1 MKRYKLLWMW
11 VAILFCTL
19 SFNACS
25 DNKDNPSTSE
35 FSKTTEGFFTTE
47 INKLIDAN
55 YPDVVAN
62 GYAKLII
69 PKTMYKEG
77 LFSFPTNA
85 ANDMKYMVDAGFKA
99 YVNGGTVRDAI
110 LGKPSHDV
118 DFSTNASIEQIV
130 ATVPNAKSFN
140 AFRNIWVVKAYHD
153 GDIETDI
160 APIFAIFPELAG
172 KANVPVPNDPDS
184 PYSQDLLED
193 TYSRDFTFNS
203 LYYDYGN
210 GDIIDYHGGLH
221 DLREGLV
228 NTVVDADL
236 KVSTDPRAILR
247 GLRFAAKYDFKV
259 GEAFDKALRA
269 HSEAS
274 LATID
279 TYNAV
284 YNMESGFNGG
294 FALKYYDLLYD
305 YKVAQFFWTSL
316 KDRFGT
322 SSYDNLVR
330 GLLGQLDRQG
340 KADMA
345 LPLAAI
351 FWPRFADDIKSKA
364 NPTAADVKAVWET
377 IDKENRDNYKFDYK
391 DYTYIPQFIQ
401 DVWYLQL
408 QMADSANQTADKAA
422 QIRKADHF
430 AEALRLLEA
439 RAALDASLNS
449 IVDYWS

>member
-1 MKRYKLLWMW
+1 MKLYRLSWMW

-19 SFNACS
+19 SFNACTE
-25 DNKDNPSTSE
+25 NADNPSKPAVPGSTD
-35 FSKTTEGFFTTE
+35 GFFTAE

-69 PKTMYKEG
+69 PKTMYDENR
-77 LFSFPTNA
+77 FTFPTNA
-85 ANDMKYMVDAGFKA
+85 TNDMKCMVDAGYKV
-99 YVNGGTVRDAI
+99 YVNGGSVRDAI

-118 DFSTNASIEQIV
+118 DFSTNASIEQII
-130 ATVPNAKSFN
+130 ATVPKTWSFN

-172 KANVPVPNDPDS
+172 KANVPMAKNPDS
-184 PYSQDLLED
+184 PYSDDLLED

-203 LYYDYGN
+203 LYYDYAT
-210 GDIIDYHGGLH
+210 GDVIDYHGGLR
-221 DLREGLV
+221 DLRDGVV

-236 KVSTDPRAILR
+236 KVRTDPRAILR

-259 GEAFDKALRA
+259 SDVFDKALKN

-274 LATID
+274 LATLD
-279 TYNAV
+279 SYNAV
-284 YNMESGFNGG
+284 YNMQSGFDGG
-294 FALKYYDLLYD
+294 FALKYYDLLYY
-305 YKVAQFFWTSL
+305 YKVTHFFWTSL
-316 KDRFGT
+316 KDRFDT
-322 SSYDNLVR
+322 SEYNDLVR
-330 GLLGQLDRQG
+330 GLLGELDRQG

-351 FWPRFADDIKSKA
+351 FWPRFAGDIKAKD
-364 NPTAADVKAVWET
+364 NPTADDVKAIWAT
-377 IDKENRDNYKFDYK
+377 IDKENRANYKFDDK
-391 DYTYIPQFIQ
+391 SYTYIPQFIQ

-408 QMADSANQTADKAA
+408 QMADSANQTAEKVAE
-422 QIRKADHF
+422 IRKAERF
-430 AEALRLLEA
+430 ADALRLLKA
-439 RAALDASLNS
+439 RAVLDTSLS
-449 IVDYWS
+449 SLVEFWS

>member
-1 MKRYKLLWMW
+1 
-11 VAILFCTL
+11 
-19 SFNACS
+19 
-25 DNKDNPSTSE
+25 
-35 FSKTTEGFFTTE
+35 
-47 INKLIDAN
+47 
-55 YPDVVAN
+55 
-62 GYAKLII
+62 
-69 PKTMYKEG
+69 
-77 LFSFPTNA
+77 
-85 ANDMKYMVDAGFKA
+85 
-99 YVNGGTVRDAI
+99 
-110 LGKPSHDV
+110 
-118 DFSTNASIEQIV
+118 
-130 ATVPNAKSFN
+130 
-140 AFRNIWVVKAYHD
+140 
-153 GDIETDI
+153 
-160 APIFAIFPELAG
+160 
-172 KANVPVPNDPDS
+172 
-184 PYSQDLLED
+184 
-193 TYSRDFTFNS
+193 
-203 LYYDYGN
+203 
-210 GDIIDYHGGLH
+210 
-221 DLREGLV
+221 
-228 NTVVDADL
+228 
-236 KVSTDPRAILR
+236 
-247 GLRFAAKYDFKV
+247 
-259 GEAFDKALRA
+259 
-269 HSEAS
+269 
-274 LATID
+274 
-279 TYNAV
+279 
-284 YNMESGFNGG
+284 MESGFNGG
-294 FALKYYDLLYD
+294 FAQKYYDLLYE

>member
-1 MKRYKLLWMW
+1 MKLYRLSWMW

-19 SFNACS
+19 SFNACTE
-25 DNKDNPSTSE
+25 NADNPSKPEVPGSTD
-35 FSKTTEGFFTTE
+35 GFFTAE

-55 YPDVVAN
+55 YPEVVAN

-69 PKTMYKEG
+69 PKTMYNG
-77 LFSFPTNA
+77 DLFIFPANA
-85 ANDMKYMVDAGFKA
+85 SSDMNYMVEAGYKA
-99 YVNGGTVRDAI
+99 YVNGGSVRDAI

-118 DFSTNASIEQIV
+118 DFSTNASIDQIV
-130 ATVPNAKSFN
+130 ATVPNAKAFN

-160 APIFAIFPELAG
+160 APIFAIFPELSG
-172 KANVPVPNDPDS
+172 KANVPVAKNSDS
-184 PYSQDLLED
+184 PYSEDLLED

-228 NTVVDADL
+228 NTVVEANL
-236 KVSTDPRAILR
+236 KVQTDPRCILR
-247 GLRFAAKYDFKV
+247 GLRFAAKYNFKV
-259 GEAFDKALRA
+259 GDAFDKALKEHA
-269 HSEAS
+269 EAS
-274 LATID
+274 LATLD

-284 YNMESGFNGG
+284 YNMESGFNGA
-294 FALKYYDLLYD
+294 FALKYYDLLYE

-316 KDRFGT
+316 KAYFGT
-322 SSYDNLVR
+322 SEYDNLVR
-330 GLLGQLDRQG
+330 GLLGELDRQG

-351 FWPRFADDIKSKA
+351 FWPRFAADIKAKE
-364 NPTAADVKAVWET
+364 NPTAADVKAIWEAV
-377 IDKENRDNYKFDYK
+377 DKENAANYKFDYK

-408 QMADSANQTADKAA
+408 QMADSANQTAEKVAE
-422 QIRKADHF
+422 IRKAERF
-430 AEALRLLEA
+430 ADALRLLKA
-439 RAALDASLNS
+439 RAALDTSLS
-449 IVDYWS
+449 SLVEFWS